1 MNTEGRSR
9 RWIDALL
16 VAAILLTVALLYRKV
31 TRLWWIWDDTYLLH
45 IVSEHRIADYFVDGS
60 VWRSMPQQ
68 LFTPLLTTSYDAEL
82 ALFGLNP
89 VPFYVVQLIEV
100 AALAVALAFAL
111 RLWMSRAAAASAS
124 FLFLVGTPVVV
135 MAARLMLMHYIESVI
150 LSIVAAALFACAMRR
165 GRKLPAIGSALLYLL
180 AMLAKEIAVPLLLVL
195 LVLPERDLRA
205 RVRAIWPHGLAL
217 IIYCAWRYAMLGK
230 LIGGYVWTFGPGEVP
245 LLVVRTIARIA
256 GTFAGPRLAIGIP
269 FVLIILMGMLL
280 RLRSRFSAV
289 AILIAFAAAI
299 GPIIPVAAYYEQRFA
314 WCAWICTTIV
324 FAAGTDTLRNR
335 GLALSLMIAAP
346 LLGAMVNRQQ
356 WKSEFTLAKRVS
368 DEARVFTDL
377 APGDFIRMPAIPP
390 GEMFQVAWV
399 KEFLLHRPGGT
410 LWFYDDLYLCS
421 GQRPRRVFGFDE
433 RTKRV
438 REMTA
443 QIPALASRYCGS
455 FRPNEPLEIHLHYNE
470 RRHLLTWDL
479 GPYDDGYTFVSG
491 NGFLAYEVQR
501 HGGLQLFGMKDATF
515 RLRYRSPRG
524 WVTYSPDLSIDFS
537 RDRDLKWRR

>member
-1 MNTEGRSR
+1 MNNMRSR
-9 RWIDALL
+9 RWMDALL

-45 IVSEHRIADYFVDGS
+45 IVSEHRIVDYFVDGS

-89 VPFYVVQLIEV
+89 VPFYVVHVIEV

-150 LSIVAAALFACAMRR
+150 LSIAAAALFARAMRS
-165 GRKLPAIGSALLYLL
+165 GRKLPAVASALLYLL

-195 LVLPERDLRA
+195 LILPERDLRA
-205 RVRAIWPHGLAL
+205 RLRAIWPHGLAL

-245 LLVVRTIARIA
+245 LLVVRTVARIV
-256 GTFAGPRLAIGIP
+256 GTFAGPRLAIGVP
-269 FVLIILMGMLL
+269 FVLIILLGMLL
-280 RLRSRFSAV
+280 RLRSRFSVV
-289 AILIAFAAAI
+289 AIAVAFAAAI

-335 GLALSLMIAAP
+335 GLALSLMVAAP

-399 KEFLLHRPGGT
+399 KEFLLHRPPGT

-433 RTKRV
+433 RTKKV

-443 QIPALASRYCGS
+443 QIPVIAGRYCGS

-479 GPYDDGYTFVSG
+479 APYDDGYTFVSG

-501 HGGLQLFGMKDATF
+501 HGGLQLFGMKDVTF

-537 RDRDLKWRR
+537 RDRDLIWRR